1 MARKAQAKDSPP
13 VDPAGETATATPAA
27 PPPMPLA
34 PLMTEMGNRIVQL
47 EDAERRAAE
56 ALLIIRGRLAEAR
69 DALAHVQAKVS
80 GATGA

>member
-1 MARKAQAKDSPP
+1 MARKAQAKDSL
-13 VDPAGETATATPAA
+13 PAEAARETATAKPDA

-34 PLMTEMGNRIVQL
+34 PLMAEMGNRIVQL

-56 ALLIIRGRLAEAR
+56 QLLLIRGRLAEAR
-69 DALAHVQAKVS
+69 DALAHIQAKVS